1 MKTSKLASKPD
12 SRLVVLGLRMYPPSF
27 SGEVSETQV
36 GTANL
41 TGGVGTTKGRH
52 EQGVVLP

>member
-1 MKTSKLASKPD
+1 MQIGQIAGCSI
-12 SRLVVLGLRMYPPSF
+12 SREPEG
-27 SGEVSETQV
+27 V